1 MEFWSIDQDLTITT
15 QCTQKQTTNIQ
26 WNLGALIVEIKLG
39 KKICIFKE

>member
-1 MEFWSIDQDLTITT
+1 MEFWSIDQDLTITA